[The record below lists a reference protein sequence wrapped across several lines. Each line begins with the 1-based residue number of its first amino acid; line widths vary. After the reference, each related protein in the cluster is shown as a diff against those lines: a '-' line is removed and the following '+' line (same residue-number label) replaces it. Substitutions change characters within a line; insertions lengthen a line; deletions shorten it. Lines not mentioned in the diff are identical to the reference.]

1 MLPVE
6 CNPVTA
12 NALNPLRRLSKLDI
26 MAGISIP
33 GRVKMLDL
41 TKLAKV
47 LALADS
53 SNAGEASAAIES
65 ARRILARDGKGFA
78 DLATLLIKG
87 QGQSTPSGMASHVP
101 ESKPPAPTDTTPP
114 PSSPTDAQR
123 IHSLL
128 ARYGSRD
135 AVLAPCSREKLLR
148 LAVGRWARQESPPH
162 ERWTASLDGW
172 TAETPPRHMP
182 ADIRRA
188 VEGAYSLPTSV
199 TGAIAELEY
208 WEKRDGEIALL
219 RPAASRRTERPG
231 ASQLDLPALAR
242 ATVIR
247 RLVEHG
253 LRARTVADALAR
265 VEYWRRRAGRGS
277 WIEAAILE
285 DLRHLADQERSTTDG
300 EVIEKPPTHFRTA
313 SERREEVIRLLS
325 ERSSAALS
333 DREIAR
339 RVGVSPQTV
348 GNLRRRL
355 TV

>member
-1 MLPVE
+1 
-6 CNPVTA
+6 
-12 NALNPLRRLSKLDI
+12 
-26 MAGISIP
+26 
-33 GRVKMLDL
+33 MLDL

-78 DLATLLIKG
+78 DLAALLMKG
-87 QGQSTPSGMASHVP
+87 QSAASLPGMPAEAT
-101 ESKPPAPTDTTPP
+101 ESKPTPSTESAAS

-148 LAVGRWARQESPPH
+148 LAVGRWARQEAPPH

-182 ADIRRA
+182 AEIRRA

-199 TGAIAELEY
+199 VGAIAELEY
-208 WEKRDGEIALL
+208 WERRDGEIALL
-219 RPAASRRTERPG
+219 RPTGSRSTGRPG

-285 DLRHLADQERSTTDG
+285 DLRHLADRERATADG
-300 EVIEKPPTHFRTA
+300 EVAEKPPTHFRTA

-325 ERSSAALS
+325 ERASAALS

-355 TV
+355 SV